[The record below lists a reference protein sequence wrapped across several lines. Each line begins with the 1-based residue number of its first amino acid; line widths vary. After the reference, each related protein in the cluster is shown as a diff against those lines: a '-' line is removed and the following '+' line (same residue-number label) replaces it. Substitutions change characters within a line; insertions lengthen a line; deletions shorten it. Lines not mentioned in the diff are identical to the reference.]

1 MKPGRNGERSQPLLL
16 LGEQLEQPSL
26 ASALERWGID
36 GPVALVSA
44 GWEEDETDDQWVGK
58 ATGRTVVN
66 ALLYGLADRLF
77 AADPE
82 VLQLL
87 RTRQDEM
94 RRLREV
100 NKIQLDHLLAIA
112 RELLK
117 REFAGE
123 AVGGPAN
130 LTLEQV
136 RAVDREYLVLVDEVI
151 TRYDRMIDPKARPS
165 VCHYRDEVL
174 QRVHQCQ
181 ALLIAGG
188 HAGVLLNRL
197 SLSRLL
203 KHLAV
208 PVIAWSGGAMAMGD
222 RLVFY
227 HQFIPHATGDAELSR
242 HGMKWFHSLLPFPR
256 ADERIKLDSQVEV
269 ALLARRFQPDVCL
282 ALDHDSSLEWDA
294 RSLVRAVGVRE
305 LQAGG
310 HVTEWTP

>member
-1 MKPGRNGERSQPLLL
+1 MKPGRNGDRPQPLAL
-16 LGEQLEQPSL
+16 LGEQLERPDFAAVL
-26 ASALERWGID
+26 DRFGIA

-44 GWEEDETDDQWVGK
+44 GWEEDETDDEWVRK
-58 ATGRTVVN
+58 AAGRTVVN
-66 ALLYGLADRLF
+66 ALLYELADRLF

-87 RTRQDEM
+87 RTRQDEL

-100 NKIQLDHLLAIA
+100 NKVQLDHLLAVA
-112 RELLK
+112 RELLR

-123 AVGGPAN
+123 DVGVPVKT
-130 LTLEQV
+130 TLEQV
-136 RAVDREYLVLVDEVI
+136 RTVDREYLVLTDEVI
-151 TRYDRMIDPKARPS
+151 SRYDRQIDPKARPS
-165 VCHYRDEVL
+165 VCGYRDQVL
-174 QRVHQCQ
+174 ERVHRCE

-188 HAGVLLNRL
+188 HVGVLLNRL

-256 ADERIKLDSQVEV
+256 ADERIKLDSQIEV

-282 ALDHDSSLEWDA
+282 ALDHDSVLEWSSSELI
-294 RSLVRAVGVRE
+294 RSERVRQLGTDGTVS
-305 LQAGG
+305 
-310 HVTEWTP
+310 EWLL